1 MKKTLIIAIT
11 LLLTIPAIAQKA
23 SLSGTVEGLPQ
34 GVNIVVCKAEG
45 GRLIPNDTISL
56 DSKGHFKL
64 EYSGISEPLFF
75 ALMLSQPRSPMLHVI
90 LLPKEKVAMNFAYDS
105 VINALQIN
113 SVKGSDNMEV
123 YRKFNNFMVNA
134 SKDASLQG
142 QLADNVEK
150 LISDNST
157 ILMSAFIVTYFESA
171 FEQYATLYK
180 KVRDALIGKY
190 AGNDFVRHLDDKVR
204 TAIIVGMEAPDI
216 VMAGRDGLT
225 RRLSDLRG
233 KVVLI
238 DFWASWCRPCRME
251 NPNVVRIYKQYH
263 DQGFDIF
270 SVSLDNS
277 REKWL
282 EAIEADGLIWENHV
296 SDLHGWS
303 SSGGKLYGINSIP
316 ATVLIDR
323 EGNVVARNLRGQELE
338 NKVKEILSR

>member
-1 MKKTLIIAIT
+1 MKRTLIIAIS

-23 SLSGTVEGLPQ
+23 SLSGTVAGLPD
-34 GVNIVVCKAEG
+34 GVNIVVCKADG
-45 GRLIPNDTISL
+45 GRLIPSDTISL
-56 DSKGHFKL
+56 DNKGHFKL
-64 EYSGISEPLFF
+64 EYSNISEPLFF
-75 ALMLSQPRSPMLHVI
+75 ALTLSQPRSPMLHVI
-90 LLPKEKVAMNFAYDS
+90 LLPKEKVTLGFAYDS
-105 VINALQIN
+105 VINTLQIN
-113 SVKGSDNMEV
+113 QVKGSSNMEV
-123 YRKFNNFMVNA
+123 YSKFNNLMIDA
-134 SKDASLQG
+134 ARDASLQTK
-142 QLADNVEK
+142 LADNVES
-150 LISDNST
+150 LISDNSDV
-157 ILMSAFIVTYFESA
+157 LMSAFIVTYFESA
-171 FEQYATLYK
+171 FEQYASLYK

-204 TAIIVGMEAPDI
+204 TAVIAGMEAPDI

-225 RRLSDLRG
+225 RKLSSLRG
-233 KVVLI
+233 KVVLV

-263 DQGFDIF
+263 EQGFEIF

-296 SDLHGWS
+296 SDLRGWS

-323 EGNVVARNLRGQELE
+323 DGNVVARNLRGQELE
-338 NKVKEILSR
+338 NKVKEILSK